1 MLGALKC
8 FRPLLWITCPFPTVS
23 EYEILKPFMFGLLL
37 LLIHL
42 NLIYPCVHVCT
53 HACVG
58 HTCGGQ
64 KTTYRD
70 YFSLPTRQVLG
81 KELIASGLA
90 VSVTTH
96 QAVSPSCHCYILRS
110 PLTTSTHEPFQSF
123 LLNTT
128 WVMAEGWRWQGVA
141 ILETFHTRERCMAFR
156 KETAAPI
163 NDIFTNQAHLLGNAS
178 LACTWPFRIYSRKQ
192 FIMNNLP

>member
-1 MLGALKC
+1 MC
-8 FRPLLWITCPFPTVS
+8 T
-23 EYEILKPFMFGLLL
+23 
-37 LLIHL
+37 
-42 NLIYPCVHVCT
+42 CVHTCMCGAHMWWSEDNLQGSFLSFHQAGSGERT
-53 HACVG
+53 HSI
-58 HTCGGQ
+58 
-64 KTTYRD
+64 R
-70 YFSLPTRQVLG
+70 LG
-81 KELIASGLA
+81 SMCHYPSRYLMPSDLA

-96 QAVSPSCHCYILRS
+96 QTVSPSCHCYILRS
-110 PLTTSTHEPFQSF
+110 PLTTSTHEPFQFF

-163 NDIFTNQAHLLGNAS
+163 NDIFTNQVDLIGNAS
-178 LACTWPFRIYSRKQ
+178 LACIWPFRIYSRKQ